1 MLLKLGN
8 LFAKYSEWWVTVFLV
23 NLKGEGLRL
32 YKNDIFYRYF
42 TRILPRFKAKLHSFM
57 NLLEHLFYRK
67 PFSMAAYYSCARVL
81 CDGLCNLILHVCENC
96 WKNFELAH
104 LMHLQK
110 IFHRKELNAT
120 KDDWFLMHSISI
132 LPKS

>member
-1 MLLKLGN
+1 MYVKT
-8 LFAKYSEWWVTVFLV
+8 AERTS
-23 NLKGEGLRL
+23 
-32 YKNDIFYRYF
+32 
-42 TRILPRFKAKLHSFM
+42 
-57 NLLEHLFYRK
+57 
-67 PFSMAAYYSCARVL
+67 
-81 CDGLCNLILHVCENC
+81 
-96 WKNFELAH
+96 ELAH